1 MLVRIRLTLLV
12 WFGLAF
18 CFASAAFALDW
29 EVERN
34 FRFFLYPSDGGV
46 QRLAY
51 DLYFGL
57 NGHSAT
63 PEQLELFLNGE
74 KFWQTPLAAAGGR
87 RNDWPLAWREHSADT
102 ARDLIGRLRAREGRG
117 GVPSNGEIER
127 LGWASLLAH
136 AGDRKRSMGFTDTC
150 WNPAERLHSNC
161 KVYGDYARPVGWIVR
176 VFDAGAPAGAQCD
189 WSAKS
194 GAPASAAPQPADFVA
209 AIRAAAAASA
219 WSQKA
224 DCRELRVLVPS
235 NASDPK
241 QVKGLVQ
248 ITRKSGDGATD
259 SVVLAP
265 RDRLMIGFGDSFTSG
280 EGNPERT
287 ATFTDVSWGGIG
299 LPKREQAPSTR
310 AQWTDRWCHRSV
322 YSWQV
327 RTAIDA
333 ALRSPHQS
341 ITLLPYG
348 CSGAEIFPGL
358 LFGFNGV
365 EYDPSEDHGILGSR
379 AELGLAY
386 QELCDPAIYR
396 STGSALAPPSALEAA
411 ALKGSISQSA
421 FAQAAVAAIRK
432 DVTRC
437 GRVNRFK
444 RSADVVLL
452 DIGINDVGFSRWV
465 EGLILQDPFRALLKG
480 FIPRRAAPGG
490 ACDADCQQTTILLT
504 QLAARY
510 QILRD
515 TLDRYLLPELG
526 VDPAN
531 LIVPTYPRALE
542 DENGA
547 LCGIGNSGMTVAT
560 FPNSPFIPVDAAA
573 CENRPGPNVEGPV
586 TAIRNASDV
595 TAIEWFRDNELNRR
609 LRDFAA
615 GPGPAYTA
623 VETHVN
629 RFSRRGFCATKDAP
643 SHSDNACFTFE
654 DFAIVPCASSGPESL
669 HIPREGGAN
678 CGAGAASFRPMRAVD
693 YKPYRS
699 RTRLFRT
706 QNDVYMMIDGRDKQ
720 YIDNDQAGV
729 LDLAGRTTSGA
740 FHPSAEGHSIVATA
754 TTTPACKAVGCER

>member
-1 MLVRIRLTLLV
+1 MLVRTWLTLLV
-12 WFGLAF
+12 WFGLALS
-18 CFASAAFALDW
+18 FASASFALDW

-34 FRFFLYPSDGGV
+34 FRYFLYPSDVAV
-46 QRLAY
+46 QRVAY
-51 DLYFGL
+51 DLYFGIH
-57 NGHSAT
+57 GRDAT

-74 KFWQTPLAAAGGR
+74 GFWQTPLTAAGGR
-87 RNDWPLAWREHSADT
+87 RNSWPLAWREPGAGT
-102 ARDLIGRLRAREGRG
+102 PRDLIERLRAAEGRG
-117 GVPSNGEIER
+117 GVPGNDDIER

-136 AGDRKRSMGFTDTC
+136 SGDRKRTMGFTDTC

-161 KVYGDYARPVGWIVR
+161 KAYGDYVRPMGWIVR
-176 VFDAGAPAGAQCD
+176 VYDASAPADAQCD
-189 WSAKS
+189 WSAAS
-194 GAPASAAPQPADFVA
+194 GAPASNAPRPTDFAAAM
-209 AIRAAAAASA
+209 RAAAKASA
-219 WSQKA
+219 WSQKS

-235 NASDPK
+235 DASDPK

-248 ITRKSGDGATD
+248 IARKSGDGSTEAIA
-259 SVVLAP
+259 VAP

-287 ATFTDVSWGGIG
+287 AIFTDVSWGGIG
-299 LPKREQAPSTR
+299 LPKRAQAPSTR

-341 ITLLPYG
+341 ITLLAYG

-365 EYDPSEDHGILGSR
+365 EYDRTEDHGVLGSR
-379 AELGLAY
+379 AEFGLAY
-386 QELCDPAIYR
+386 QELCDPASYR
-396 STGSALAPPSALEAA
+396 SSGSALAPPAGLEAT
-411 ALKGSISQSA
+411 ALKGSMPTSA
-421 FAQAAVAAIRK
+421 FADAALAAIRK
-432 DVTRC
+432 DVARC
-437 GRVNRFK
+437 GPVNRFK
-444 RSADVVLL
+444 RSADAVLL

-465 EGLILQDPFRALLKG
+465 EGLILQDPLRALLKG
-480 FIPRRAAPGG
+480 FIPRRATSGS
-490 ACDADCQQTTILLT
+490 CDADCQQTTTLLT

-515 TLDRYLLPELG
+515 TLERYLLPDFG

-531 LIVPTYPRALE
+531 VIIPTYPRALE

-547 LCGIGNSGMTVAT
+547 LCGLGNAGMTVTT
-560 FPNSPFIPVDAAA
+560 FPNSPFFPVDDAA
-573 CENRPGPNVEGPV
+573 CQNRIWPNVHGPV
-586 TAIRNASDV
+586 TAIRNADDV
-595 TAIEWFRDNELNRR
+595 AAIEWFRDNELNRR

-615 GPGPAYTA
+615 GPGPAFTA

-629 RFSRRGFCATKDAP
+629 LFSRRGFCATKDAASRSANP
-643 SHSDNACFTFE
+643 CFTFA
-654 DFAIVPCASSGPESL
+654 DFAAVPCSSNGPESM
-669 HIPREGGAN
+669 HVPRESGAN
-678 CGAGAASFRPMRAVD
+678 CGSGAASFRPMRAVD
-693 YKPYRS
+693 YRPYRS

-720 YIDNDQAGV
+720 YIDGDRAGV

-740 FHPSAEGHSIVATA
+740 FHPSAEAHAIVASATA
-754 TTTPACKAVGCER
+754 TPACKAVGCER